1 MSGEQIKPGYK
12 RTEVGVIPED
22 WSLVAAG
29 EIGRFRGGSG
39 FPTKH
44 QGGISGMHPFFKV
57 SDMNNEGNET
67 YMRTANNYIGE
78 TTRKALG
85 ANLFQ
90 KNSIVFAKV
99 GAAVFLERKKILA
112 QQSCLDNNMAAYE
125 LDEKKA
131 DYRFIHYRL
140 LHTKFGDLV
149 STTALPSLSGAVLYK
164 ISFPLPSLPEQ
175 RAIATALSDV
185 DALLTKIDQLIG
197 KKRDLKQAAMQQL
210 LTGQTRLPGFSGDW
224 MDVLVGDVIS
234 RHFSGPSPTCQERNI
249 EGDSEWG
256 VLKTTASTK
265 ESGWDWRKHKALPS
279 AYWDSDHIELQ
290 AGDVIVTKAG
300 PRHRVGVAAW
310 VDYIPRRII
319 PSGKMIAL
327 RPNERKVLPLML
339 AYGISEKGAQ
349 SFLDQRT
356 TGMAES
362 QVNFENGDLLNTP
375 IHIPAIEEQMAISEI
390 ISGLD
395 TEITTLEARRDKTR
409 ALKQGMMQELL
420 TGRIRLV

>member
-1 MSGEQIKPGYK
+1 MSTEQVKLGYK
-12 RTEVGVIPED
+12 RTEVGVIPVD

-29 EIGRFRGGSG
+29 EIGRFRGGNG

-44 QGGISGMHPFFKV
+44 QGGISGTHPFFKV
-57 SDMNNEGNET
+57 SDMSNEGNET
-67 YMRTANNYIGE
+67 FMRTANNYISE
-78 TTRKALG
+78 TTRKTLG

-90 KNSIVFAKV
+90 ENSIVFAKV

-131 DYRFIHYRL
+131 DYRFIYYRL
-140 LHTKFGDLV
+140 LHTKFGDFV
-149 STTALPSLSGAVLYK
+149 STTALPSLSGAVLSK

-175 RAIATALSDV
+175 RVIATALSDV
-185 DALLTKIDQLIG
+185 DALLTQLDQLIA

-210 LTGQTRLPGFSGDW
+210 LTGQTRLPGFSGPW
-224 MDVLVGDVIS
+224 LNMLVGDVIS
-234 RHFSGPSPTCQERNI
+234 RHFSGPSPTCEERNVD
-249 EGDSEWG
+249 GDSEWG

-265 ESGWDWRKHKALPS
+265 ENGWDWSKHKVLPT
-279 AYWDSDHIELQ
+279 AYWDSSHIELQ
-290 AGDVIVTKAG
+290 LGDVIVTKAG
-300 PRHRVGVAAW
+300 PRHRVGVSAW
-310 VDYIPRRII
+310 IDYVPKRII

-327 RPNERKVLPLML
+327 RPNKNKVLPLML
-339 AYGISEKGAQ
+339 ASAISAKGAQ
-349 SFLDQRT
+349 NFLDQRT

-362 QVNFENGDLLNTP
+362 QVNFENSDLLSTP
-375 IHIPAIEEQMAISEI
+375 IHIPNITEQEAISVILSEM
-390 ISGLD
+390 D
-395 TEITTLEARRDKTR
+395 TEVATLEARRDKTR